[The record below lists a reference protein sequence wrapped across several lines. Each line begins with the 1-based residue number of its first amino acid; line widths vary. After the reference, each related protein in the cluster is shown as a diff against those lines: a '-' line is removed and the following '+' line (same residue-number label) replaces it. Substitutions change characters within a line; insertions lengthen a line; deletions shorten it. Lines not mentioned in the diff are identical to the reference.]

1 MSLKMLISC
10 ALLGFPIY
18 ELYTERAMLPHLPQ
32 KRWKINFQS
41 GAIFFPAKNK
51 QFFFPR
57 TKNGLN
63 LVPKINVHGYKNIII
78 AVILILK
85 TLL

>member
-1 MSLKMLISC
+1 MLISC
-10 ALLGFPIY
+10 ALFVFPIY
-18 ELYTERAMLPHLPQ
+18 GLYTERAMLPHLPQ

-41 GAIFFPAKNK
+41 GAIFFPAREE
-51 QFFFPR
+51 QTVFFPR